1 MSVTPG
7 GWARGSRWFKSRCLY
22 AVAGIALLCPVIAAG
37 AGGEEGLE
45 LVPDTAVLLSQSGG
59 GGNGGNTSS
68 TTSRTNIFAP
78 SAYVDYKRLGGE
90 PTVVIDRYPFTPG
103 QFGNTGTTNEYRDLG
118 YYSAPLGLGTYSF
131 FWKSDD
137 LGQTWRV
144 PFHEPTGG
152 RLPTQGVG
160 GGDSHQ
166 AVGEVTHKVF
176 FLDLPGPCET
186 MNISADLG
194 ETWTTDP
201 LGCGDNPGAV
211 DDRQWVAVDEAL
223 PGPQYCATLAGT
235 TPTCDNVYVSFI
247 QVFDLEGNVP
257 PWPTLAMARSTHDG
271 VNGSF
276 NTDSTCNLLTGA
288 VGGNP
293 INSVPGNEA
302 PVPDAQSTE
311 CPDPSDKFL
320 WVAGPVVADREGY
333 SGRPEPSHRVYIPFV
348 RAASFHG
355 GAPWQLY
362 IARSDDGG
370 AHWVRHPVAT
380 RQNNPANIFVQMT
393 VDRGGNLYYT
403 WSEEKSPG
411 GEQDIYYA
419 YSTTGGASWSP
430 PIPLT
435 QENGDAAVFP
445 WMQAGDPGQVDL
457 VYYKSN
463 SPLNSNI
470 EGGQVWNTYFGQSQN
485 ALNTGSNFKSVQIS
499 DHPIHIGS
507 VSTGGLGGEANR
519 SLLDFLTVDVDHLG
533 AANVSWADDNN
544 SRNDTRNKFARQIS
558 GNSVY
563 KGQTIGL
570 IQTWPIRDHAVADR
584 AGDVYNANGLPFAC
598 PTMDV
603 RSTATQRSGDLL
615 TVTMSLMAPPSGVAA
630 AACTPGGA
638 TGALWGA
645 EFWAS
650 SEATGAFGGGPN
662 ANFYV
667 AYRDNPG
674 DLTAPTPGVEAG
686 RIDALGPSIVTN
698 EFHREVAGMPATP
711 SGTCFAILPP
721 TPCTLTM
728 TVSLSSLGIKPG
740 AGLYSITGGSF
751 YYFATEEPAPATR
764 VPLGFSNQ
772 GDVTA
777 ALDDNGTGTTK

>member
-1 MSVTPG
+1 MSHSAP
-7 GWARGSRWFKSRCLY
+7 RRLKRFLY
-22 AVAGIALLCPVIAAG
+22 GLAALAALALPFSAVG
-37 AGGEEGLE
+37 ASTDGYD
-45 LVPDTAVLLSQSGG
+45 LVPGTAVLLNQSSTSS
-59 GGNGGNTSS
+59 GNGGNTSS
-68 TTSRTNIFAP
+68 TTSSTNIFAP

-90 PTVVIDRYPFTPG
+90 PTVVIDRYPFKPG
-103 QFGNTGTTNEYRDLG
+103 TFGNTSSVDQFRDLG
-118 YYSAPLGLGTYSF
+118 YYTAPLGLGTYSF

-144 PFHEPTGG
+144 PLHEPTGG

-186 MNISADLG
+186 MNISSDLG

-201 LGCGDNPGAV
+201 LGCGDNPGV
-211 DDRQWVAVDEAL
+211 IDDRQWVATDESY
-223 PGPQYCATLAGT
+223 PGVTGVNGPSQ
-235 TPTCDNVYVSFI
+235 NVYVSFI
-247 QVFDLEGNVP
+247 QVFDLTGTVP
-257 PWPTLAMARSTHDG
+257 PWPTLALARSQHDG

-276 NTDSTCNLLTGA
+276 NTDSTCNLLSGS

-293 INSVPGNEA
+293 INSVPGNTS
-302 PVPDAQSTE
+302 PVPDSQETA
-311 CPDPSDKFL
+311 CPDPSDFYL
-320 WVAGPVVADREGY
+320 WVAGPVVVDKEGY
-333 SGRPEPSHRVYIPFV
+333 SGRPTPSHRVYIPFV
-348 RAASFHG
+348 RAASFSG
-355 GAPWQLY
+355 GSPWQLY
-362 IARSDDGG
+362 VAISNNGG
-370 AHWVRHPVAT
+370 ETWHRQRIAT
-380 RQNNPANIFVQMT
+380 RVNNPANIFVQMT

-403 WSEEKSPG
+403 WSEERTPG
-411 GEQDIYYA
+411 GEQDVYYA
-419 YSTTGGASWSP
+419 YSTTKGESWSQ

-435 QENGDAAVFP
+435 QETGDSAVFP
-445 WMQAGDPGQVDL
+445 WMAAGDPGQVDI

-463 SPLNSNI
+463 SGLNSNI
-470 EGGQVWNTYFGQSQN
+470 EGGQVWQTYFGQSQN
-485 ALNTGSNFKSVQIS
+485 ALNTGSNFKSVQIT

-507 VSTGGLGGEANR
+507 VSTGGLGGEADR

-544 SRNDTRNKFARQIS
+544 SRSDTRNKFARQIS

-570 IQTWPIRDHAVADR
+570 IQTWPIRDHTVSDP
-584 AGDVYNANGLPFAC
+584 AGDVFNAEGLPTAC

-615 TVTMSLMAPPSGVAA
+615 TVTMSLMAPPSGALA
-630 AACTPGGA
+630 AACGQGGA

-645 EFWAS
+645 EFWAA
-650 SEATGAFGGGPN
+650 SEPTSQFGGGPN

-674 DLTAPTPGVEAG
+674 DLTAPTPAVEAG
-686 RIDALGPSIVTN
+686 RVDALGPSLVTN
-698 EFHREVAGMPATP
+698 EFHREVAGTPATP
-711 SGTCFAILPP
+711 SGTCFSALPP
-721 TPCTLTM
+721 TPCTVTM
-728 TVSLSSLGIKPG
+728 TVSLSSLGIKSG

-751 YYFATEEPAPATR
+751 YYFATEEPPPLLR

-772 GDVTA
+772 ADVTA